1 MNFTKDQIKVLSAWE
16 DNFRTAINASWARHP
31 GRYALKMI
39 YDVFTVATGDNRR
52 FDANCQKC
60 AVDLLRDCGR
70 LYFQDK
76 EEMAKKVVSKKE
88 GNETEVKKVS
98 VKVTRK
104 KAVN

>member
-1 MNFTKDQIKVLSAWE
+1 MNFTKDQIQVLSAWE

-76 EEMAKKVVSKKE
+76 EAMAKKST
-88 GNETEVKKVS
+88 GEVKVS
-98 VKVTRK
+98 QEAKQVVRKARIKVTK
-104 KAVN
+104 K